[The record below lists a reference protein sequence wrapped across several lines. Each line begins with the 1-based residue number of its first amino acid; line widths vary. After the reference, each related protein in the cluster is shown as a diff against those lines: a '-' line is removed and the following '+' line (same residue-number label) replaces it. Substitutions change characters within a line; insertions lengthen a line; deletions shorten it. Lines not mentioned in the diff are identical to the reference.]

1 MSGSNRQSRRKWC
14 SQEGK
19 EACAGGGLAAPGG
32 TAGAHE
38 PCCRCMWGVQTAGRR
53 AGRMEWRQ
61 ASAPFPCP
69 SHATL
74 VDTASPLPLV
84 SPPELMTRLAQ
95 GLAL

>member
-1 MSGSNRQSRRKWC
+1 
-14 SQEGK
+14 
-19 EACAGGGLAAPGG
+19 
-32 TAGAHE
+32 
-38 PCCRCMWGVQTAGRR
+38 
-53 AGRMEWRQ
+53 MEWRQ

-84 SPPELMTRLAQ
+84 SPTELMTRLAQ